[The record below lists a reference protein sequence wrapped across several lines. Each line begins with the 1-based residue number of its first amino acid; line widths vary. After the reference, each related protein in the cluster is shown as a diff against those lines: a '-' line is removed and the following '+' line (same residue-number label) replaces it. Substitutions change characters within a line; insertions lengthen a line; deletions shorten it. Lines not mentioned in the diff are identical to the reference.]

1 MRWIF
6 RYNEQAAKYIG
17 AILHKKMPKPEP
29 WLHIAIKTVSKRNPW
44 AGYAIYIWD
53 TRQVIDEYRSNKGL
67 FQTSDFVISKCGM
80 QRAIDNR
87 QPLVGGRKDI
97 NEFFEFGEFDASHS
111 SVFDGKDRVVDT
123 PLYKR
128 RAKKAGLESNNAE
141 VAKMA
146 KICTDDEFA
155 EWYGEYA
162 VENDMCTATSDNTN
176 LAMDVHSTNSGDMQT
191 PLSTAFKV
199 DYVNDKGD
207 GIAVLQ
213 RNRRWE
219 CYDADGELIDADD
232 SLSKLVARQHLAR
245 LAATESAKVRR
256 DAKYWLVVD
265 DGDDITCQSTSLPHI
280 QNLWDALKH
289 SQNYEDA
296 AVFDSYDKAKAAVD
310 AGNVLRSAT
319 NANDAERAYA
329 AFTKA
334 MDAGKRYKDFAH
346 SIRN

>member
-1 MRWIF
+1 
-6 RYNEQAAKYIG
+6 
-17 AILHKKMPKPEP
+17 MPKPEP

-44 AGYAIYIWD
+44 AGYAIYVWD
-53 TRQVIDEYRSNKGL
+53 TRKVLDEYRSNKGL
-67 FQTSDFVISKCGM
+67 FQTSDFVISKCNM

-111 SVFDGKDRVVDT
+111 SVFDGKDRVVNT

-128 RAKKAGLESNNAE
+128 RAKKAGLESSNAE

-155 EWYGEYA
+155 EWYATES
-162 VENDMCTATSDNTN
+162 DMAIATSDNTA
-176 LAMDVHSTNSGDMQT
+176 LAPDVDSTNSGDTQVS
-191 PLSTAFKV
+191 LLHCNYY
-199 DYVNDKGD
+199 DNDGN
-207 GIAVLQ
+207 GFFVQQ

-219 CYDADGELIDADD
+219 CYDADGEFVDADD
-232 SLSKLVARQHLAR
+232 SLSKLVARQNLAR

-280 QNLWDALKH
+280 QNLWDTLKH

-296 AVFDSYDKAKAAVD
+296 AVFNSYDKAKAAVD
-310 AGNVLRSAT
+310 AGNALRSAT
-319 NANDAERAYA
+319 NANDAERAYV

-334 MDAGKRYKDFAH
+334 MDAGKQYKDFVH
-346 SIRN
+346 GRRN